1 MFDRYVEKE
10 LRGIQPRDVIR
21 LISRENCERRC
32 LEEKR
37 FVCRSANY
45 YKYSQECRL
54 YSEEQSFPHTQLTF
68 AGGVDYLENQCNIG
82 MSNVFILSFLS
93 RHIATSSAHEIERAK
108 KVN

>member
-1 MFDRYVEKE
+1 MFDRYVDKE

-21 LISRENCERRC
+21 LISRANCERRC

-45 YKYSQECRL
+45 DRYNQECRL
-54 YSEEQSFPHTQLTF
+54 FSEEQSFPHTQLSY

-82 MSNVFILSFLS
+82 KLKSLMIKCTKMHLHCKFV
-93 RHIATSSAHEIERAK
+93 
-108 KVN
+108 